1 MKRIPVLMFAA
12 ATAACLIAL
21 MTAGDADDQGSP
33 IYGVKIP
40 AGYREWPLVAVAH
53 ETGDLNDLRAI
64 LGNAIAMKAFRDG
77 TLPFPDGTV
86 IARMAWK
93 HVPSAENDAVF
104 GRSQSFVTGAPTNLE
119 FMVKDLK
126 KVRHDGR
133 LGVRPIHGRQTRR
146 RGGAQNM
153 LLVP

>member
-119 FMVKDLK
+119 FMVKDSK
-126 KVRHDGR
+126 KWLFAENSG
-133 LGVRPIHGRQTRR
+133 
-146 RGGAQNM
+146 
-153 LLVP
+153 